1 MRTNALALPLKST
14 CPSSSS
20 SLVVRRDAGVE
31 DRVELVA
38 VGAAEVERDELVD
51 LRLGVDLVA
60 VEVGLEV
67 VQLVRVGLLAQ
78 DRRAVVVARTPPG
91 SCRRRS

>member
-14 CPSSSS
+14 WPSSSS
-20 SLVVRRDAGVE
+20 SLAVRRHAGVE

-38 VGAAEVERDELVD
+38 VGVAEVQRDEVVD
-51 LRLGVDLVA
+51 LLLVVDLVA

-67 VQLVRVGLLAQ
+67 VQLVGVGLLAQ
-78 DRRAVVVARTPPG
+78 DRRSVVVRERTAG
-91 SCRRRS
+91 WRRGR